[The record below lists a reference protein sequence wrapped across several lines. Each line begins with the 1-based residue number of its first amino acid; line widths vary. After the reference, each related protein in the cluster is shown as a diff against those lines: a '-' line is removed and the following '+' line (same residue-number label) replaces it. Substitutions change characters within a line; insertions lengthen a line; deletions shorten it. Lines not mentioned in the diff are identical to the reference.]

1 MTIPE
6 HIEILRRGPRV
17 WNAWRAENPSIV
29 PDLEGIALSIGD
41 RQLGPMNGGPINLS
55 RALLADATLYF
66 ATLTGADMRGADL
79 TNADLRGARLEGV
92 DLTGADLA
100 GANLDG
106 ATLAGAVLKAANL
119 SGASLTDV
127 RDLTTDQIGEAEGN
141 LGTILPHDLQRPAL
155 WSVGQGVLHIET
167 ARDAVGEAAYE
178 APGAEATAEPARTSF
193 YAVAEPEETY
203 QQEEEAPE
211 PAAYVEPEPEPE
223 QVEIAPHAAL
233 PAEPDPEP
241 VEAQPVERRTFSPA
255 PTLPKVH
262 ASRPQPAPERFEPQR
277 SVMRSNGHDATHTE
291 PGDSEN
297 KHVSWLV
304 GGPRRT
310 GRPARNWRD
319 RA

>member
-66 ATLTGADMRGADL
+66 ATLTGADMRGTDL

-106 ATLAGAVLKAANL
+106 ANLSGAVLKAANL
-119 SGASLTDV
+119 SGASLADV

-141 LGTILPHDLQRPAL
+141 LGTVLPQELQRPAL
-155 WSVGQGVLHIET
+155 WSVGQGILHIET
-167 ARDAVGEAAYE
+167 ARDAVEEEAYE
-178 APGAEATAEPARTSF
+178 APAAEAPAEPARMSF
-193 YAVAEPEETY
+193 YAAPEPEETY
-203 QQEEEAPE
+203 QPEETPEPE

-223 QVEIAPHAAL
+223 
-233 PAEPDPEP
+233 PEP
-241 VEAQPVERRTFSPA
+241 VQAAPVETTVFSPA
-255 PTLPKVH
+255 PALPKVE

-277 SVMRSNGHDATHTE
+277 AVMRSNGHDTQGNE
-291 PGDSEN
+291 PGDNEN

-304 GGPRRT
+304 GGPRRA